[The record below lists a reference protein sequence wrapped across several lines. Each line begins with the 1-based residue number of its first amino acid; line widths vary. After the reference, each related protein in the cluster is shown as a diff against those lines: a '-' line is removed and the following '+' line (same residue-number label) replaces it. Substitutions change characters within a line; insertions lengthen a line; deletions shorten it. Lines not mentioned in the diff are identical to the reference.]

1 MPCFNASLVLAG
13 RVAFVAAMTDITA
26 PSTRP
31 TSSWSVATFWR
42 WPMADIP
49 RPSPT
54 PTLASWFRGTKVYA
68 GGTR

>member
-26 PSTRP
+26 PSARP
-31 TSSWSVATFWR
+31 TSSWSIAT
-42 WPMADIP
+42 
-49 RPSPT
+49 
-54 PTLASWFRGTKVYA
+54 FRGTKVYA